1 VKPGIIG
8 AVLLLAGSILSA
20 EPGDDIF
27 RYPLAYEG
35 TGRFREICVLLSEHP
50 VIKGTFEQ
58 EKTISSLNR
67 SLISRGNF
75 IIAADLG
82 MAWETLKPFPST
94 MVTGRDFLIQ
104 SRPGGQKTKLDAR
117 GNETFLRLAD
127 VISSV
132 FSGNSQGLL
141 DNFENFFTEGGGGGT
156 EGSAWEMGLIPLDTS
171 IRSFAAKIS
180 MTGDRAIRFILIREQ
195 NGDTIRYSLSNHSY
209 PPALS
214 DDEKALFILP

>member
-1 VKPGIIG
+1 VKPGIII
-8 AVLLLAGSILSA
+8 AVLLSIGGILAA
-20 EPGDDIF
+20 EPGEDIF
-27 RYPLAYEG
+27 QHPLGREA
-35 TGRFREICVLLSEHP
+35 TGRFREICALLSEHP

-58 EKTISSLNR
+58 EKTINSLNR

-94 MVTGRDFLIQ
+94 LVTGRDFLIQ

-117 GNETFLRLAD
+117 GNETFLRLAG

-141 DNFENFFTEGGGGGT
+141 DNFEIFFTEGGGGGT
-156 EGSAWEMGLIPLDTS
+156 EGSPWEMGLIPLDTS
-171 IRSFAAKIS
+171 IRLFAARIS
-180 MTGDRAIRFILIREQ
+180 MTGDRAIRLILIREQ
-195 NGDTIRYSLSNHSY
+195 NGDTTRYSLSDHSY
-209 PPALS
+209 PPLLS
-214 DDEKALFILP
+214 DDEKALFVLP

>member
-1 VKPGIIG
+1 VKSGIII
-8 AVLLLAGSILSA
+8 AALLLAGSILAA
-20 EPGDDIF
+20 EPGEDIF
-27 RYPLAYEG
+27 RHPLGHEA
-35 TGRFREICVLLSEHP
+35 TGRFREICALLSEHP
-50 VIKGTFEQ
+50 VIRGTFEQ

-67 SLISRGNF
+67 SLISGGNF
-75 IIAADLG
+75 IIAADVG
-82 MAWETLKPFPST
+82 MVWETLKPFPST
-94 MVTGRDFLIQ
+94 LATGRDFLIQ
-104 SRPGGQKTKLDAR
+104 SRPGGQKTKLDAH

-141 DNFENFFTEGGGGGT
+141 DNFEIFFTEGGG
-156 EGSAWEMGLIPLDTS
+156 AWEMGLIPLDTS

-195 NGDTIRYSLSNHSY
+195 NGDAIRYSLSNHSY

-214 DDEKALFILP
+214 DNEKALFTLP